1 MANVEIKAVTV
12 GRTNQTDFG
21 VAEGGRLY
29 HVAYDIP
36 DFPEMNGHVHTI
48 PAAALANYRID
59 TSEEDPMVAMD
70 YYLREAM
77 TSLQVSIAAKTMRAT
92 AAEDPRMVVVQ
103 AQQVV
108 RGRLEED
115 IFEMAGTA
123 PGSSPQ
129 EIQEEIRSVV
139 VSPVAALKSS
149 RALSVPAVREAASRL
164 DTAQQAFAGALG
176 RAVAA
181 SAVDTSLKGWAT
193 LTQMVADDTTELGIE
208 QGRWFDARYGERIR
222 LRAGMRFRG
231 KR

>member
-1 MANVEIKAVTV
+1 MANIEIKSVGV
-12 GRTNQTDFG
+12 GRTNQSDFG
-21 VAEGGRLY
+21 VAPGSRLY
-29 HVAYDIP
+29 YVAYDIP

-59 TSEEDPMVAMD
+59 TSEEDPMAAMD

-77 TSLQVSIAAKTMRAT
+77 TSLQTAIVARTMRT
-92 AAEDPRMVVVQ
+92 VVVDDPREVVVQ
-103 AQQVV
+103 AQQAV

-115 IFEMAGTA
+115 IFAMAGTA
-123 PGSSPQ
+123 PGSSPE
-129 EIQEEIRSVV
+129 EIQEEIRAVV

-149 RALSVPAVREAASRL
+149 RALSVPAVRETASRL

-181 SAVDTSLKGWAT
+181 SAVDKSLKGWSA
-193 LTQMVADDTTELGIE
+193 LTQAVADDTTELGVE
-208 QGRWFDARYGERIR
+208 QKRWFDTRYGERIR

-231 KR
+231 SR